1 MNRRFVSIHHF
12 FASSYRRFGGSYA
25 FGVQYCVVD
34 LRPLYW
40 TSGQTANYSAA
51 RIVRYAV
58 GLRALTAF
66 FCMDVALR
74 WRALVLPGNVFIGI
88 PKRRATF
95 GRLYVRFTMLKE
107 RMKLD

>member
-1 MNRRFVSIHHF
+1 
-12 FASSYRRFGGSYA
+12 
-25 FGVQYCVVD
+25 
-34 LRPLYW
+34 
-40 TSGQTANYSAA
+40 
-51 RIVRYAV
+51 
-58 GLRALTAF
+58 
-66 FCMDVALR
+66 MDIALR